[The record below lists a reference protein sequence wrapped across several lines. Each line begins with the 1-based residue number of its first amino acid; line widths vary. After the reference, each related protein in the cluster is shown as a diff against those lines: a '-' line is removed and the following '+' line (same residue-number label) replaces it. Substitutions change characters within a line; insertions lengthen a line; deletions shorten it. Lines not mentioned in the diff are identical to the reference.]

1 MSLSNWRSYTQATE
15 FKYFKKK
22 WVNLVEVFLIG
33 RKQELVNTQNNCEK
47 KKKKKKKK
55 EAQIKTNTKM
65 MFAPLESN
73 SQLNL
78 RVNRISNIIISG
90 ST

>member
-1 MSLSNWRSYTQATE
+1 MSLPNQRSYIQATE
-15 FKYFKKK
+15 FKNFKKK

-33 RKQELVNTQNNCEK
+33 RKQELVNTQNNCE
-47 KKKKKKKK
+47 KKKKK

>member
-1 MSLSNWRSYTQATE
+1 MSLPNQRSYIQATE
-15 FKYFKKK
+15 FKNFKKK

-33 RKQELVNTQNNCEK
+33 RKQELVNTQNNCE
-47 KKKKKKKK
+47 KKKKKKK

>member
-1 MSLSNWRSYTQATE
+1 MSLPNQRSYIQATE
-15 FKYFKKK
+15 FKNFKKK

-33 RKQELVNTQNNCEK
+33 RKQELVNTQNNCE
-47 KKKKKKKK
+47 KKKKKK